1 LICTFNGDYLKN
13 YLILLISILVFFIS
27 CDNALIKTESDKLNK
42 FFTEE
47 WEYGLENN
55 PESATW
61 YGDSRF
67 NNRLNDRSIEKNIL
81 DYEHNIESLKKL
93 VQIKRTQL
101 NDGDKLN
108 YDLYKQDLKTLIE
121 GYEFKEFL
129 IPTTQLGGIQI
140 DLPNLVELMP
150 FENMNDFHNYI
161 SRMEAMPTAIE
172 QTINVMKRG
181 IKEKIFPPKVTIEKV
196 NEQIKQQTDISFKNS
211 PFYTPFLNID
221 LNISDSLKDSLKSLG
236 KSLITEQIIPAYQK
250 LNLFYLEEYYPNARD
265 DNTISSR
272 PNGNR
277 YYNYLVKYHT
287 TTDKTPKEIHQIGIE
302 EVNRI
307 RKEMEQIILEL
318 NFDGGFS
325 DFLNYLRTS
334 SEFYYDN
341 SEDLINGYRAI
352 CKRVDPELAKFFGK
366 LPRTPYGVKPI
377 PEYQAISSPTAYY
390 YGASADGKRP
400 GYFWANT
407 YNLKMRPKYEMAVL
421 AIHEAV
427 PGHHLQIS
435 LANEMTDVPT
445 FRKHSGHTAFVEGWG
460 LYSESLGDEMGIYD
474 TPYSKFGQLTYEM
487 WRACRLVVDTGIHA
501 FDWSREESIKYMA
514 DNTAKTIFDIENEID
529 RYIAWP
535 GQALA
540 YKIGE
545 LKIKEI
551 RKNAEFILGDEFDIC
566 EFHDKLLESGSL
578 PLDILENKMEN
589 YIRDKSK
596 L

>member
-1 LICTFNGDYLKN
+1 MYIFGDFIKN
-13 YLILLISILVFFIS
+13 YLLFLFFIIGLFNS
-27 CDNALIKTESDKLNK
+27 CDNKIIKTETDKLHQ
-42 FFTEE
+42 FFSEE
-47 WEYGLENN
+47 WENGLINN

-61 YGDSRF
+61 YGDDRF
-67 NNRLNDRSIEKNIL
+67 NNLLNDRSIEKLISNHGNNIS
-81 DYEHNIESLKKL
+81 SLKNL
-93 VQIKRTQL
+93 VQIKRSQL
-101 NDGDKLN
+101 DENNQLN
-108 YDLYKQDLKTLIE
+108 YDLYKQDLKTTIE
-121 GYEFKEFL
+121 GYEYKNFL
-129 IPTTQLGGIQI
+129 IPITQLGGVQI
-140 DLPNLVELMP
+140 DLPNMVELMP
-150 FENMNDFHNYI
+150 FNNTKDFHNYF
-161 SRMEAMPTAIE
+161 SRMRAIPTAIE

-181 IKEKIFPPKVTIEKV
+181 IKENIMPPKVTIEKV
-196 NEQIKQQTDISFKNS
+196 STQIKKQTEIPYDES
-211 PFYTPFLNID
+211 PFYTPYLNID
-221 LNISDSLKDSLKSLG
+221 LNISNALKDSLKQIG
-236 KSLITEQIIPAYQK
+236 KLLIYEQIIPAYQK
-250 LNLFYLEEYYPNARD
+250 LNSFFLEEYYPNARD
-265 DNTISSR
+265 DYAITSI
-272 PNGNR
+272 PNGGK

-287 TTDKTPKEIHQIGIE
+287 TTDKTPKEIHQIGKD

-307 RKEMEQIILEL
+307 RKEMDEIILTL
-318 NFDGGFS
+318 NFDGEFS
-325 DFLNYLRTS
+325 DFLNFLRTS
-334 SEFYYDN
+334 PEFYYDKP
-341 SEDLINGYRAI
+341 EDLLNGYRAI
-352 CKRVDPELAKFFGK
+352 CKRVDPELASFFGK
-366 LPRTPYGVKPI
+366 LPRIPYGVKPI
-377 PEYQAISSPTAYY
+377 PEYQAMSSPTAYY

-435 LANEMTDVPT
+435 LANEMEDVPT
-445 FRKHSGHTAFVEGWG
+445 FRKHSGHTAFIEGWG

-501 FDWSREESIKYMA
+501 FGWSRIKSIQYMS

-551 RKNAEFILGDEFDIC
+551 RKNAENILGDEFDIR

-578 PLDILENKMEN
+578 PLDILENKMAK

>member
-1 LICTFNGDYLKN
+1 MKK
-13 YLILLISILVFFIS
+13 YLILLFFIIGFFIS
-27 CDNALIKTESDKLNK
+27 CDNKIIKTEADKLHQ
-42 FFTEE
+42 FFSKE
-47 WEYGLENN
+47 WEYGLKNN

-61 YGDSRF
+61 YGDDRF
-67 NNRLNDRSIEKNIL
+67 NNQINDKSIEKIISNHGNNIK
-81 DYEHNIESLKKL
+81 SLKNL
-93 VQIKRTQL
+93 VQIKRSQL
-101 NDGDKLN
+101 DENDQLN
-108 YDLYKQDLKTLIE
+108 YDLYKQDLKTTIE
-121 GYEFKEFL
+121 DYEYKNYL
-129 IPTTQLGGIQI
+129 IPITQLGGIQI
-140 DLPNLVELMP
+140 DLPNMVELMP
-150 FENMNDFHNYI
+150 FNNIKDFHNYI
-161 SRMEAMPTAIE
+161 SRMRAIPNAIE

-181 IKEKIFPPKVTIEKV
+181 IKEKIMPPKVTIEKV
-196 NEQIKQQTDISFKNS
+196 SAQIKKQTEIPYDES
-211 PFYTPFLNID
+211 PFYTPYLNID
-221 LNISDSLKDSLKSLG
+221 LNISNALKDSLKQIG
-236 KSLITEQIIPAYQK
+236 KLLISDQIIPAYQK
-250 LNLFYLEEYYPNARD
+250 LNLFFLEEYYSNARVD
-265 DNTISSR
+265 YAISSI
-272 PNGNR
+272 PNGKR

-287 TTDKTPKEIHQIGIE
+287 TTDKTPKEIHGIGID
-302 EVNRI
+302 EVSRI
-307 RKEMEQIILEL
+307 RKEMDKIISEL
-318 NFDGGFS
+318 NFDGEFS
-325 DFLNYLRTS
+325 DFLNFLRNS
-334 SEFYYDN
+334 NQFYYDN
-341 SEDLINGYRAI
+341 PEDLINGYRAI

-366 LPRTPYGVKPI
+366 LPRIPYGVKPI
-377 PEYQAISSPTAYY
+377 PEYQAMSSPTAYY

-435 LANEMTDVPT
+435 LANEMENVPT

-501 FDWSREESIKYMA
+501 FGWSRIKSIQYMA
-514 DNTAKTIFDIENEID
+514 ENTAKTIFDIENEID

-551 RKNAEFILGDEFDIC
+551 RKNAEIILGDEFDIR

-578 PLDILENKMEN
+578 PLDILENKMAK
-589 YIRDKSK
+589 YIRDKAK

>member
-1 LICTFNGDYLKN
+1 M
-13 YLILLISILVFFIS
+13 
-27 CDNALIKTESDKLNK
+27 
-42 FFTEE
+42 
-47 WEYGLENN
+47 
-55 PESATW
+55 
-61 YGDSRF
+61 
-67 NNRLNDRSIEKNIL
+67 
-81 DYEHNIESLKKL
+81 
-93 VQIKRTQL
+93 
-101 NDGDKLN
+101 
-108 YDLYKQDLKTLIE
+108 
-121 GYEFKEFL
+121 
-129 IPTTQLGGIQI
+129 
-140 DLPNLVELMP
+140 VELMP
-150 FENMNDFHNYI
+150 FNNTKDFHNYI
-161 SRMEAMPTAIE
+161 SRMRAIPTAIE

-181 IKEKIFPPKVTIEKV
+181 IKENIMPPKVTIEKV
-196 NEQIKQQTDISFKNS
+196 SAQIKKQTEIPYDES
-211 PFYTPFLNID
+211 PFYTPYLNID
-221 LNISDSLKDSLKSLG
+221 LNISNALKDSLKQIG
-236 KSLITEQIIPAYQK
+236 KLLIYEQIIPAYQK
-250 LNLFYLEEYYPNARD
+250 LNSFFIEEYYPNARD
-265 DNTISSR
+265 DYAITSI
-272 PNGNR
+272 PNGGK

-287 TTDKTPKEIHQIGIE
+287 TTDKTPKEIHQIGKD

-307 RKEMEQIILEL
+307 RKEMDEIILTL
-318 NFDGGFS
+318 NFDGEFS
-325 DFLNYLRTS
+325 DFLNFLRTS
-334 SEFYYDN
+334 PEFYYDKP
-341 SEDLINGYRAI
+341 EDLLNGYRAI
-352 CKRVDPELAKFFGK
+352 CKRVDPELASFFGK
-366 LPRTPYGVKPI
+366 LPRIPYGVKPI
-377 PEYQAISSPTAYY
+377 PEYQAMSSPTAYY

-435 LANEMTDVPT
+435 LANEMEDVPT
-445 FRKHSGHTAFVEGWG
+445 FRKHSGHTAYIEGWG

-501 FDWSREESIKYMA
+501 FGWSRIKSIQYMA
-514 DNTAKTIFDIENEID
+514 DNSAKTIFDIENEID

-551 RKNAEFILGDEFDIC
+551 RKNAENILGDEFDIR

-578 PLDILENKMEN
+578 PLDILENKMAK